1 MPEGVDYGPQF
12 TASTGL
18 DLNVVGNW
26 AYAYSGM
33 VQINTTAVDQLS
45 FSTGGYVLVGELT
58 VGANI
63 KIADP
68 ANGGITI
75 FQIYLNGIEALR
87 LKVDG
92 NEEDMPTAL
101 VVPILIPPY
110 TVVSVTGISQYGTA
124 AFESCASI
132 IGKVYK

>member
-1 MPEGVDYGPQF
+1 MPEGVGYGPQF

-18 DLNVVGNW
+18 DLNIVGDW

-33 VQINTTAVDQLS
+33 VQISTSAVDQVA

-63 KIADP
+63 KVADP
-68 ANGGITI
+68 SNGGITI
-75 FQIYLNGIEALR
+75 FQIYLNNVEALR
-87 LKVDG
+87 LKVDA

-124 AFESCASI
+124 AFDSCVSI
-132 IGKVYK
+132 IGKIYK

>member
-18 DLNVVGNW
+18 DLNVVGDW

-33 VQINTTAVDQLS
+33 VQISTSAVDQLA
-45 FSTGGYVLVGELT
+45 FTTGGYVIVGELT

-75 FQIYLNGIEALR
+75 FQIYLNGVESLR

-101 VVPILIPPY
+101 VVPIIIPPY

-124 AFESCASI
+124 AFDSCASI
-132 IGKVYK
+132 TGRIYK